1 MERHRA
7 REAMKNLTAQQKAAQ
22 NIMAKASPVIAA
34 IQYLEKVAEFDMIAL
49 PLKEPLTAKQEFL
62 ETAMASAAAVVACQD
77 PSECPPLPTVKD
89 VSDAIAGAKK
99 SIALITGLLAAIA
112 RAHR

>member
-1 MERHRA
+1 
-7 REAMKNLTAQQKAAQ
+7 MKNLTVQHKAAQ

-34 IQYLEKVAEFDMIAL
+34 IKSLETVPEFDMIAL
-49 PLKEPLTAKQEFL
+49 PLKEPLTAKHDVL
-62 ETAMASAAAVVACQD
+62 ETAMVSAAAVVACQD
-77 PSECPPLPTVKD
+77 PSACPPLPDVKD
-89 VSDAIAGAKK
+89 VTDAIAGAKT